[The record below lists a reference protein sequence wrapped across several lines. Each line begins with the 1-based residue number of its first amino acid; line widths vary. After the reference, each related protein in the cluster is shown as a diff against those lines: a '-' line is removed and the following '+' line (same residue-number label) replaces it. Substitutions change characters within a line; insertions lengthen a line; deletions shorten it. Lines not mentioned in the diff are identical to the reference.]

1 MRSLP
6 WLRYAA
12 LAATLVL
19 AACPGDDGPTEPLEP
34 VVATVMVTP
43 ASATLEA
50 IGATTQFQAAAKDAA
65 GNVVTGKTVAWASS
79 NTSVATL
86 SASGLATAVAPGNAA
101 ITATVSGVAGS
112 AVITVSQPKV
122 ATVEVAPASPTLAA
136 VGVTV
141 QLTATAKS
149 SSGSVITGQTVAWAS
164 SNVGIV
170 AVSGAGL
177 ATAVTP
183 GLATVTATV
192 GGVVGSSVVTVSA
205 PCANPTRVTLSPGAA
220 QSFDPTSCLLLPSGS
235 SGDRYRVIAL
245 RPTETANASDVTTAT
260 LKVVGLGV
268 SGAPAQPAP
277 VAPAP
282 FPDIPGLSA
291 DAMRRAMRVADA
303 TERFHVQLRERERL
317 LLAQPGLRKL
327 APSRAR
333 PTLLASGPAQAS
345 SPAKITLDITTS
357 GCTTSAANKRTA
369 LLIHEDDNLAI
380 YQDSTQNA
388 TKPITVSQAT
398 KLTDYY
404 TRHAKAMIE
413 AYFGKPSDIDGNG
426 KVVVFAS
433 PVVTDDV
440 AAFVWSGNFF
450 ENDPGVEDSCA
461 ASNERELIY
470 FNTDLIQQM
479 EGSTP
484 SYQALE
490 TVAHEM
496 KHVVSL
502 YHRIAVY
509 TRTGNTN
516 PWHPTW
522 IEEGTAEIAGEMSS
536 RIAWA
541 AAGGP
546 AVNAEITRQSF
557 VTTGSITADN
567 YGVAIKLART
577 AWYLSSQPNGLIVA
591 PTGAQEGASVYGS
604 GWLFHRWLGD
614 AFGAAAAGPQRD
626 SSLFR
631 ALNDS
636 MTASGTAGI
645 TAQTGRTFLDL
656 VDEFT
661 KTVSLHK
668 AATVQPTL
676 NFTTYDMVTAAEIFC
691 TPDPL
696 GVFPWP
702 VTTTGTASSGPCDA
716 TRVRESSNPSASFRT
731 ADYSGSI
738 GATGMRIHDFLS
750 NGTGTGAQIQLE
762 MAAPAKLWVV
772 RLK

>member
-6 WLRYAA
+6 WLRSAA
-12 LAATLVL
+12 LAATVL
-19 AACPGDDGPTEPLEP
+19 FAACPGDDGPTEPAEP
-34 VVATVMVTP
+34 VVATVTVTP
-43 ASATLEA
+43 ASATLES
-50 IGATTQFQAAAKDAA
+50 IGATTQLQVAARDASGIA
-65 GNVVTGKTVAWASS
+65 VTGKAVTWA
-79 NTSVATL
+79 TSAQGVATV
-86 SASGLATAVAPGNAA
+86 STTGLVTAVASGTAA
-101 ITATVSGVAGS
+101 ITATVGGVAGS
-112 AVITVSQPKV
+112 AAITVSQPKV
-122 ATVEVAPASPTLAA
+122 ATVEVTPASPTLAA

-149 SSGSVITGQTVAWAS
+149 ATGSVITGQTVAWAS

-192 GGVVGSSVVTVSA
+192 GGVVGSAVVTVSA
-205 PCANPTRVTLSPGAA
+205 PCANPTRVTLSPGGA
-220 QSFDPTSCLLLPSGS
+220 QSYDPTSCLLLPSGS
-235 SGDRYRVIAL
+235 SGDRYRVVVL

-268 SGAPAQPAP
+268 SAAPAQPAP
-277 VAPAP
+277 VVPSAL
-282 FPDIPGLSA
+282 PDVPGLSPEA
-291 DAMRRAMRVADA
+291 LRRAIRVADA

-333 PTLLASGPAQAS
+333 PALLASGPAQAS

-357 GCTTSAANKRTA
+357 GCSTSAANKRTA
-369 LLIHEDDNLAI
+369 LFIHEDDNLAL
-380 YQDSTQNA
+380 YQDSAQNA
-388 TKPITVSQAT
+388 TDPITVSQAT

-404 TRHAKAMIE
+404 TRHSKGMIE
-413 AYFGKPSDIDGNG
+413 SYFGKPSDVDGNG

-433 PVVTDDV
+433 PVVTGDV

-450 ENDPGVEDSCA
+450 TATGPGGCA

-470 FNTDLIQQM
+470 FSTDLIQAL
-479 EGSTP
+479 EGSSP
-484 SYQALE
+484 GYQALE

-541 AAGGP
+541 SVGGP
-546 AVNAEITRQSF
+546 AVGAEVTRQSAWAQSG
-557 VTTGSITADN
+557 TIRPEA

-614 AFGAAAAGPQRD
+614 AFGAAAAAPQRD
-626 SSLFR
+626 ASLFR

-645 TAQTGRTFLDL
+645 TALTGRTFLDL

-668 AATVQPTL
+668 TATVQPTL
-676 NFTTYDMVTAAEIFC
+676 DFTTYDMVTGPEIFC
-691 TPDPL
+691 TPNPL

-702 VTTTGTASSGPCDA
+702 VTTTGTKGDCSA
-716 TRVRESSNPSASFRT
+716 TPRVTESSNPSASFRT
-731 ADYSGSI
+731 ADHSGPI
-738 GATGMRIHDFLS
+738 GATGMRVHDFLS
-750 NGTGTGAQIQLE
+750 NGTGTGAQIQLD
-762 MAAPAKLWVV
+762 MTAPAKLWVV
-772 RLK
+772 RLR